1 MCTVGKFLRYRRK
14 VYRIKKG
21 QKFTVVDRKRRRTVR
36 GIQRRIT
43 LTWRGKTQKVTL
55 RGRRIKAKIRG
66 RVCVIKPRGRFF
78 FYKLGRRTRKLP
90 RGARLRFTY
99 AGKRRPLF
107 SRYGRLCFK
116 LHKRRVKLRART
128 VRYIRYNRKKL
139 VIRRQGRGFSV
150 KMKGKWSRTKRVQR
164 NRRRRGKNDNL
175 RRIVSLSMQR
185 FCATHGNRKCADF
198 LFNLS

>member
-1 MCTVGKFLRYRRK
+1 M
-14 VYRIKKG
+14 
-21 QKFTVVDRKRRRTVR
+21 FTVVDRKRRRTVR

-66 RVCVIKPRGRFF
+66 RVCVIKPRGRSL

-107 SRYGRLCFK
+107 CRYGRLYFK
-116 LHKRRVKLRART
+116 LHKRRAKLRART

-139 VIRRQGRGFSV
+139 VIRRQRRGFSV

-175 RRIVSLSMQR
+175 IRISTRSGESTVT
-185 FCATHGNRKCADF
+185 C
-198 LFNLS
+198 LFNTR

>member
-21 QKFTVVDRKRRRTVR
+21 QKFTLVDRKRRRTVR
-36 GIQRRIT
+36 GIRRRIT

-55 RGRRIKAKIRG
+55 RGRRIKAKIG
-66 RVCVIKPRGRFF
+66 RSVCVIKPRGKVLI
-78 FYKLGRRTRKLP
+78 YKLGRRTGKLP

-107 SRYGRLCFK
+107 SRYGRLYFK

-139 VIRRQGRGFSV
+139 VIRRQRRGFSV

-164 NRRRRGKNDNL
+164 NRRSRGKNDIL
-175 RRIVSLSMQR
+175 RRISTRSGESTVT
-185 FCATHGNRKCADF
+185 C
-198 LFNLS
+198 LFNTR

>member
-1 MCTVGKFLRYRRK
+1 MLLKFICFLLCTVGKFLRYRRK

-36 GIQRRIT
+36 GIRRRIT
-43 LTWRGKTQKVTL
+43 LIWRGKTQKVTL
-55 RGRRIKAKIRG
+55 RGRRIKAKIGR
-66 RVCVIKPRGRFF
+66 RVCVIKPRGKFL

-107 SRYGRLCFK
+107 SRYGRLYFK
-116 LHKRRVKLRART
+116 LHKRRVKLRALT

-150 KMKGKWSRTKRVQR
+150 KRKGKWSRTKRVQR

-175 RRIVSLSMQR
+175 IRISTRSGESSVT
-185 FCATHGNRKCADF
+185 C
-198 LFNLS
+198 LFNTR

>member
-36 GIQRRIT
+36 GIRRRIT

-55 RGRRIKAKIRG
+55 RGRRIKAKIGR
-66 RVCVIKPRGRFF
+66 RVCVIKPRGKSL
-78 FYKLGRRTRKLP
+78 FYKLGRSTRKLP

-107 SRYGRLCFK
+107 SRHGRLYFK

-139 VIRRQGRGFSV
+139 VIRRQRRGFSV

-175 RRIVSLSMQR
+175 RRISTRSGESSVT
-185 FCATHGNRKCADF
+185 C
-198 LFNLS
+198 LFNTR